1 MSKAVKTLTIVRG
14 ETNTMSTKSNTT
26 KSDTR
31 SNNNTGVSGVTP
43 AGEAVFPKIVVPETK
58 FDADGTYSLKLRLP
72 DGPEADTLIAKIDE
86 VRELAHQM
94 AVNNA
99 PNAAAAKKIRMADP
113 SYGRELDRETGEE
126 TGNWLFNFKMKAS
139 GVSKKTGK
147 PWSRKPALFDAKGQ
161 PIIGMTKNE
170 EIWAGSVVK
179 IAYELRPFYS
189 PSFGAGCSQNLQ
201 AVQVIELVSGE
212 GRSAE
217 DFGFGE
223 EDGSFFASAT
233 PDTTPF
239 DMPTSSRLEK
249 DGKEGKADGDF

>member
-1 MSKAVKTLTIVRG
+1 
-14 ETNTMSTKSNTT
+14 MSTK

-31 SNNNTGVSGVTP
+31 SSTSSSNNTGVSGVTP

-94 AVNNA
+94 AVNDA
-99 PNAAAAKKIRMADP
+99 PNAAAAKKIKMADP

-170 EIWAGSVVK
+170 EIWTGSVVK

>member
-1 MSKAVKTLTIVRG
+1 
-14 ETNTMSTKSNTT
+14 MSTK

-31 SNNNTGVSGVTP
+31 SSSSGRNNSGVSGVTP

-94 AVNNA
+94 AVNDA
-99 PNAAAAKKIRMADP
+99 PNAAAAKKIKMADP

-170 EIWAGSVVK
+170 EIWTGSVVK

-217 DFGFGE
+217 NFGFGE

-233 PDTTPF
+233 PDTAPF

>member
-1 MSKAVKTLTIVRG
+1 M
-14 ETNTMSTKSNTT
+14 MSTSK

-31 SNNNTGVSGVTP
+31 SNASSTRSNNNVGVSGVTP
-43 AGEAVFPKIVVPETK
+43 AGEAVFPKIVAPDMK
-58 FDADGTYSLKLRLP
+58 FDVDGMYSLKLRLP
-72 DGPEADTLIAKIDE
+72 DGPDADKLIAKIDE

-94 AVNNA
+94 AVDDA
-99 PNAAAAKKIRMADP
+99 PNAAAAKKIKMADP
-113 SYGRELDRETGEE
+113 SYARELDRETGEE

-147 PWSRKPALFDAKGQ
+147 SWSRKPALFDAKGQ
-161 PIIGMTKNE
+161 PIVGMTKNE
-170 EIWAGSVVK
+170 EIWTGSIVK
-179 IAYELRPFYS
+179 VAYELRPFYS

-212 GRSAE
+212 GKSAE

-223 EDGSFFASAT
+223 EDGSFFASTT

-239 DMPTSSRLEK
+239 DMPSSPEK
-249 DGKEGKADGDF
+249 DGREGKADGDF

>member
-1 MSKAVKTLTIVRG
+1 MSKAVKTLTLRG

-31 SNNNTGVSGVTP
+31 SNNNVGVSGVTP
-43 AGEAVFPKIVVPETK
+43 AGEAVFPKIVAPDMK
-58 FDADGTYSLKLRLP
+58 FDVDGMYSLKLRLP
-72 DGPEADTLIAKIDE
+72 DGPEADKLIAKIDE

-94 AVNNA
+94 AVDDA
-99 PNAAAAKKIRMADP
+99 PNAAAAKKIKMADP

-126 TGNWLFNFKMKAS
+126 TGNWLFNFKMKAA

-147 PWSRKPALFDAKGQ
+147 SWSRKPALFDAKGQ
-161 PIIGMTKNE
+161 PIVGMTKNE
-170 EIWAGSVVK
+170 EIWTGSIVK
-179 IAYELRPFYS
+179 VAYELRPFYS

-223 EDGSFFASAT
+223 EDGSFFASTT
-233 PDTTPF
+233 PDTTSF
-239 DMPTSSRLEK
+239 DMPSNPAKGVE
-249 DGKEGKADGDF
+249 EGKANGDF